1 MFSDYLTRVKLAINE
16 VAKATTEPEVYKYL
30 TEALINH
37 FGFNRATVRKVNWER
52 STLSLVCYVGFIEEV
67 PRFKLPLSEESGA
80 TGRAVIRGE
89 GVAVFE
95 REEVS
100 PEPRLS
106 SKFAGLQKVA
116 CPHSFVVIP
125 IKVKGRVWVVFE
137 VDRKTSGGI
146 ITLQDKE
153 ILDLFSETVGT
164 ALERVLVQE
173 ELKATLIRDELTGLF
188 NKRYFTN
195 RLSEEYER
203 AKRYGVPLSLCIF
216 DIDNFKLINDTYGH
230 IFGDQVLKQVGRLT
244 SETVRHVDIAA
255 RYGGEEF
262 TVLFTHTTLENAV
275 IIAERIHRAISTLI
289 FPYNE
294 KEIQVTATFGIS
306 AYSSVN
312 VREPKELLHHADMA
326 LYEGKKRYDKNCVVT
341 YTESG
346 YKILEKG
353 KIRLEPIPQI
363 QEVEIK
369 EGTAAFKMLHE
380 SNVEK
385 KRLRDFTSLQIIPP
399 AISKNLRNQYQMTS
413 EFMQSLNVTIREL
426 RSILPLIK
434 SNSFALL
441 SLSIVLPMIIFFVFG
456 YEKGHKSI
464 SPPHYISTPD
474 NGSSQLRLALI
485 ETLHLDG
492 NSEETLKEATPFR
505 YIEFE
510 ERMISSKQTIQG
522 ISNKLRTSGKKR
534 LLAKHKIHSQPRSSV
549 ALPVFIGEEKPR
561 ISPQIILA
569 SDSERKKELLTE
581 QLRRVFLLYH

>member
-1 MFSDYLTRVKLAINE
+1 VFSDYLTRIKLAINE
-16 VAKATTEPEVYKYL
+16 VAKATTEPEAYKYL

-52 STLSLVCYVGFIEEV
+52 NTLSLVCYVGFIEEV

-80 TGRAVIRGE
+80 IGRAAIRGE
-89 GVAVFE
+89 GIAVFDG
-95 REEVS
+95 EEVS

-106 SKFAGLQKVA
+106 SKFAGLQKVTY
-116 CPHSFVVIP
+116 PHPFVVVP
-125 IKVKGRVWVVFE
+125 IKVKGQVCAVFE

-146 ITLQDKE
+146 ITPRDKE
-153 ILDLFSETVGT
+153 VLDLFSETVGT
-164 ALERVLVQE
+164 TLERVLVQE

-188 NKRYFTN
+188 NKRYFMN

-244 SETVRHVDIAA
+244 SGTVRHVDIAA

-262 TVLFTHTTLENAV
+262 TVLFTHTALENAV

-312 VREPKELLHHADMA
+312 VKEPKELLHHADMA

-363 QEVEIK
+363 QEAEIK
-369 EGTAAFKMLHE
+369 EDAVAFKMLHE
-380 SNVEK
+380 GTVEK
-385 KRLRDFTSLQIIPP
+385 KRLRDFTSLRIIPP
-399 AISKNLRNQYQMTS
+399 AISKNLKNQYQTIS
-413 EFMQSLNVTIREL
+413 RFMQSLKMAIREL
-426 RSILPLIK
+426 RGILPLIE
-434 SNSFALL
+434 SNSLALL
-441 SLSIVLPMIIFFVFG
+441 SLSIVIPIIIFFAFS

-464 SPPHYISTPD
+464 SPPRYISASD
-474 NGSSQLRLALI
+474 NGSNQLRLALI
-485 ETLHLDG
+485 ETLYLSGG
-492 NSEETLKEATPFR
+492 NAGETLKEATPFR

-510 ERMISSKQTIQG
+510 ERTISSKQAIEE
-522 ISNKLRTSGKKR
+522 ISNKLRTSGRKR
-534 LLAKHKIHSQPRSSV
+534 LLAKRKVHSQPRSPV
-549 ALPVFIGEEKPR
+549 ALPVLIEKPR
-561 ISPQIILA
+561 TRPQIALA
-569 SDSERKKELLTE
+569 SDSEKKKEIMTE
-581 QLRRVFLLYH
+581 QLRKAFLLYQ